1 MTNYGKSLFY
11 FGIYILFTGLFILFL
26 PNLFLEILKLP
37 PLSSGWARMLG
48 LIVIVI
54 GGYDVVS
61 GYNSIRVCAAAS
73 VYLRILFFT
82 GVLLLFLLNEMPK
95 EILPFGIIDLAGAI
109 WTYITLSRSAKS
121 STALP

>member
-26 PNLFLEILKLP
+26 PNLFLDILKLP
-37 PLSSGWARMLG
+37 PLSTGWARTLG
-48 LIVIVI
+48 LIVIVV

-61 GYNSIRVCAAAS
+61 GYNNVRVFAKTS
-73 VYLRILFFT
+73 VYLRTIFFI

-95 EILPFGIIDLAGAI
+95 EVLPFGIIDLAGAI
-109 WTYITLSRSAKS
+109 WTY
-121 STALP
+121 TALKTTAKKS